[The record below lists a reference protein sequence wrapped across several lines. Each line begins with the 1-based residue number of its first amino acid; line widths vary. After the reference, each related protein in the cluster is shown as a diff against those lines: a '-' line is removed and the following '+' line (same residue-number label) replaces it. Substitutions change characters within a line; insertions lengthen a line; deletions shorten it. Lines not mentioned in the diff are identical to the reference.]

1 MAKKGKNCY
10 PERVLHE
17 HRLQPEIDN
26 RILKSLP
33 VSEELKQRLR
43 EKKAGINVLKL
54 QRDLDAALENPCRFV
69 HYSPGAPDC
78 PKAWSSFT
86 LKFHKPFDQIF
97 T

>member
-1 MAKKGKNCY
+1 
-10 PERVLHE
+10 
-17 HRLQPEIDN
+17 
-26 RILKSLP
+26 
-33 VSEELKQRLR
+33 
-43 EKKAGINVLKL
+43 
-54 QRDLDAALENPCRFV
+54 LDAALENPCRFV